1 MNPFK
6 MTNDCE
12 KDMTDE
18 KCNGGD
24 LLAQRRGASRQSLL
38 RALGGCATELELV
51 LEKSYLCVGSS

>member
-1 MNPFK
+1 
-6 MTNDCE
+6 MTNDCD

-24 LLAQRRGASRQSLL
+24 LLAQGRGASRQSLL